1 MRHRFLARKI
11 LWILISFEKTIIYM
25 TLFIILLIIALVF
38 SGIELNL
45 QNIALILS
53 LNYEPKNELEAIALL
68 FTFFLELSPIMAF
81 VEVRTLSLEERAEKL
96 ASKLRDH
103 IILVGCG
110 HLGRRIVDRLI
121 KMGLQFCLIVLPK
134 DKEDNELVLKLLREG
149 VPIVFG
155 HAAMED
161 TLLKANIR
169 KAKAIIIAIN
179 NDSMNMIIAEKA
191 KKLNPSIKTVVRI
204 FNESLAKLAQQSGY
218 ADEVLSTTAISVDTY
233 IVGAFLD
240 VIQEMRTPIAIR
252 VSDKVWFRG
261 MSIRDIEEKA
271 GIKILAINREGD
283 WIRVTDETIIKSGD
297 SVIIYAKPGNIKKLI
312 GNN

>member
-1 MRHRFLARKI
+1 MRHRFLAHKI

-53 LNYEPKNELEAIALL
+53 LNYEPRNELEAIALL

-96 ASKLRDH
+96 ANKLRDH